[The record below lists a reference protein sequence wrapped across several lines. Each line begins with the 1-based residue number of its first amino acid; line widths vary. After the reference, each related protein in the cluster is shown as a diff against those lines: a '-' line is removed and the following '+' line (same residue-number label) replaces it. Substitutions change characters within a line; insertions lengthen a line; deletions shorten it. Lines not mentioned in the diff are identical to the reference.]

1 MNHLRS
7 LSVSVLL
14 AVAVN
19 ASTPDYPRNNLL
31 LEALAALRADRADL
45 ARQLGVSLST
55 INAWL
60 APGSDRAMPWPAVL
74 RLRQLLVETA
84 ETVASSAGT
93 DPGVTGPDWAI
104 RQKNFTASQKF
115 ARDVAIRGKE
125 E

>member
-1 MNHLRS
+1 MKPLPQ

-19 ASTPDYPRNNLL
+19 AAASDYPRNNLL
-31 LEALAALRADRADL
+31 LEALAALRTDRLGL
-45 ARQLGVSLST
+45 ARLLGVSLYT
-55 INAWL
+55 LNAWF
-60 APGSDRAMPWPAVL
+60 APRSSREMPWPAVC
-74 RLRQLLVETA
+74 RLRRVLLEAA
-84 ETVASSAGT
+84 EAIGPSNPVPQNLS
-93 DPGVTGPDWAI
+93 GPDWAI